1 MSMLN
6 YPGDFDFAYQGYQY
20 PLPPSWKYAIRLE
33 DQIQWLLQALL
44 KINDEAVSQ
53 SILDAG
59 LADNL
64 EQAKEYADALYNV
77 LKNQISENYEE
88 LDERITNIYAGI
100 SMWLSPVV
108 DGNKQYAPYINKQL
122 FNSARP
128 YAATYEEFKTKY
140 GDMTYSQV
148 TMALHD
154 WTLYQLAFYAAVLL
168 DLVDFGN
175 FAQVLARCIPY
186 TIDDTIYTP
195 STPKAIH
202 TWDDLKKYGA
212 LAYIKED

>member
-6 YPGDFDFAYQGYQY
+6 YPSDFDIAYQGYQY

-77 LKNQISENYEE
+77 LKNKINENYEE

-122 FNSARP
+122 FNAARP
-128 YAATYEEFKTKY
+128 YAATYGEFKMIGNK
-140 GDMTYSQV
+140 MTYSQV
-148 TMALHD
+148 TTLLHEY
-154 WTLYQLAFYAAVLL
+154 TLYQLAFYGAVVLQIM
-168 DLVDFGN
+168 DFGN
-175 FAQVLARCIPY
+175 FDQVLERCKPY
-186 TIDDTIYTP
+186 AIDDTIYTP
-195 STPKAIH
+195 STPKGIH